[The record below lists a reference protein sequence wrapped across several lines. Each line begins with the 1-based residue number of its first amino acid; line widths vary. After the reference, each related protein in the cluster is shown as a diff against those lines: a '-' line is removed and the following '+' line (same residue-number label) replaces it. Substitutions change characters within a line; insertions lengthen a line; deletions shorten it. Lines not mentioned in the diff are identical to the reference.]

1 MKNPM
6 KKHISRKQDGET
18 TYWLSYSDMMA
29 GLLLCFV
36 LVIALTSLHA
46 RMQYDEKQNQLTGK
60 EKELSMQ
67 AAVLS
72 SQEDE
77 LNAQASILASQQD
90 ELNAQRVRIEEQEDT
105 LKQQSALLQNL
116 QEVMDSQQAKLDR
129 IIGIRS
135 ELIEALKREFSDS
148 HLAIAVDEKTGAIT
162 VSSSI
167 LFAYNDDVLKDSG
180 KQFMAEFLPR
190 YARILLSDKFRE
202 YVSEIDIEGHTD
214 TMGTYLFNLNLS
226 QKRAYSVAEYCLSDE
241 TPLLNKDQLTAMR
254 ELISTNGKS
263 YTDPVLNADGTV
275 NMESSRRVEFL
286 FKLKDEDMIREMIE
300 ILNEEETQKTAPVPD
315 GN

>member
-1 MKNPM
+1 MKNPS
-6 KKHISRKQDGET
+6 KQHGRKQDGET

-36 LVIALTSLHA
+36 LIIALTSLHA

-60 EKELSMQ
+60 EKELSIQ

-77 LNAQASILASQQD
+77 LNAQASMLESQQD
-90 ELNAQRVRIEEQEDT
+90 ELNAQSTRIKEQEDT
-105 LKQQSALLQNL
+105 LNRQTALLNEL
-116 QEVMDSQQAKLDR
+116 QEVMDAQQEKLDR

-135 ELIEALKREFSDS
+135 ELIEALKKEFSNSKLD
-148 HLAIAVDEKTGAIT
+148 IAVDEKTGAIT
-162 VSSSI
+162 VSSNI
-167 LFAYNDDVLKDSG
+167 LFGYNDDVLKESG

-190 YARILLSDKFRE
+190 YANILLSDRYRE

-241 TPLLNKDQLTAMR
+241 SPLLSKDQLSAMR

-263 YTDPVLNADGTV
+263 YTDPVLNANGSV
-275 NMESSRRVEFL
+275 NMEASRRVEFL
-286 FKLKDEDMIREMIE
+286 FKLKDEDMIWEMIE
-300 ILNEEETQKTAPVPD
+300 ILNESENTES
-315 GN
+315 

>member
-1 MKNPM
+1 
-6 KKHISRKQDGET
+6 
-18 TYWLSYSDMMA
+18 
-29 GLLLCFV
+29 
-36 LVIALTSLHA
+36 
-46 RMQYDEKQNQLTGK
+46 
-60 EKELSMQ
+60 
-67 AAVLS
+67 
-72 SQEDE
+72 
-77 LNAQASILASQQD
+77 
-90 ELNAQRVRIEEQEDT
+90 
-105 LKQQSALLQNL
+105 
-116 QEVMDSQQAKLDR
+116 MDSQQAKLDR

-300 ILNEEETQKTAPVPD
+300 ILNEEETQKTAPVPG